1 MLEIGA
7 LAFFA
12 MFIVAAVLV
21 VACVAFFVRAILWLV
36 LLPIKLLFWFLFL
49 PFLLLKVIVGA
60 IVGIVLAPI
69 FAVFGLL
76 VAFTAGIALL
86 IPMAPLLVIVA
97 ALFWLIKK
105 DRPATTLPAR
115 TV

>member
-7 LAFFA
+7 LLFVL
-12 MFIVAAVLV
+12 MFVLAACIVL
-21 VACVAFFVRAILWLV
+21 ACLAFFVRAIVWLV
-36 LLPIKLLFWFLFL
+36 LFPIKLLFWVLFL
-49 PFLLLKVIVGA
+49 PFLLLKLILGA
-60 IVGIVLAPI
+60 ILGIVLAPV

-86 IPMAPLLVIVA
+86 IPVAPLLVIA
-97 ALFWLIKK
+97 AAIFWLIKK
-105 DRPATTLPAR
+105 DRPTTTLPAR

>member
-7 LAFFA
+7 LLFA
-12 MFIVAAVLV
+12 LAAVV
-21 VACVAFFVRAILWLV
+21 VMTCLAFVVRAIVWLV
-36 LLPIKLLFWFLFL
+36 LFPIKLLFWILFL
-49 PFLLLKVIVGA
+49 PFLLLKVILGA

-69 FAVFGLL
+69 FAVLGLL

-86 IPMAPLLVIVA
+86 VPMAPLLVIIA
-97 ALFWLIKK
+97 AVFWLIKK
-105 DRPATTLPAR
+105 DRPTTTLPAR

>member
-7 LAFFA
+7 LVFVLMFA
-12 MFIVAAVLV
+12 LAVVVAI
-21 VACVAFFVRAILWLV
+21 ACVAFFVRAIAWLV
-36 LLPIKLLFWFLFL
+36 LLPIKLLFWVLFL
-49 PFLLLKVIVGA
+49 PFLLLKVILGA
-60 IVGIVLAPI
+60 ILGIVLAPI

-86 IPMAPLLVIVA
+86 IPIAPLLVIVA
-97 ALFWLIKK
+97 AVFWLIKR
-105 DRPATTLPAR
+105 DRPVTTLPAR

>member
-7 LAFFA
+7 LVFLL
-12 MFIVAAVLV
+12 MMVTAAVV
-21 VACVAFFVRAILWLV
+21 VLACLAFVVRAVVWLV

-49 PFLLLKVIVGA
+49 PFLLLKLILGA
-60 IVGIVLAPI
+60 ILGIVLAPV

-97 ALFWLIKK
+97 AIFWLIKK
-105 DRPATTLPAR
+105 DRPTTTLPAR